1 MKFRDFVCFE
11 ATIAELQASDR
22 DGAIMELVSAL
33 DEAGRLGKGKCKEIV
48 KEVIKREKE
57 ASTGLG
63 KGVAVP
69 HVKHKAVKDVIA
81 AIGQSSAGI
90 DFFALD
96 KQPVYSVILLIS
108 PADEP
113 DKHLQAME
121 SIFKHLQYERFRKF
135 LRQCRT
141 PKQVEDLLN
150 EADEDPSLL

>member
-1 MKFRDFVCFE
+1 MKFKDVVCFE
-11 ATIAELQASDR
+11 ATITELQATDR
-22 DGAIMELVSAL
+22 DGAIVELVSAL
-33 DEAGRLGKGKCKEIV
+33 DEAGRFEKGKYEEIARA
-48 KEVIKREKE
+48 VIKREKE

-81 AIGQSSAGI
+81 TIGQSSAGI

-96 KQPVYSVILLIS
+96 KQPVYSVILLLS
-108 PADEP
+108 PADDP

-121 SIFKHLQYERFRKF
+121 RIFKHLQQERFRKF

-141 PKQVEDLLN
+141 IDQIEDLLN
-150 EADEDPSLL
+150 EADEDPSL

>member
-11 ATIAELQASDR
+11 ATITEFQASDR
-22 DGAIMELVSAL
+22 DGAIVELVSSL
-33 DEAGRLGKGKCKEIV
+33 DKAGRLGNGKCQEIA

-69 HVKHKAVKDVIA
+69 HVKYKAVKDVIA
-81 AIGQSSAGI
+81 AIGQSSTGI
-90 DFFALD
+90 NFFALD

-121 SIFKHLQYERFRKF
+121 SIFKHLQQERFRKF

-141 PKQVEDLLN
+141 TKQLEDLLI
-150 EADEDPSLL
+150 EADEDPSL

>member
-1 MKFRDFVCFE
+1 MIDFVCLE
-11 ATIAELQASDR
+11 ATITELQASDR
-22 DGAIMELVSAL
+22 DGVIEELVMSL
-33 DEAGRLGKGKCKEIV
+33 DKAGKLGKGKSRDIIR
-48 KEVIKREKE
+48 EVIKRENE

-69 HVKHKAVKDVIA
+69 HVKHKAVKKVVA

-108 PADEP
+108 PSEDP

-121 SIFKHLQYERFRKF
+121 SVFKHLQKERFRKF
-135 LRQCRT
+135 LRQCRSAR
-141 PKQVEDLLN
+141 QIEELLN
-150 EADEDPSLL
+150 EADEDPSL

>member
-1 MKFRDFVCFE
+1 MIDFVCLE
-11 ATIAELQASDR
+11 ATITELQASDR
-22 DGAIMELVSAL
+22 DGVIEELVMSL
-33 DEAGRLGKGKCKEIV
+33 DKAGKLGKGKSRDIIR
-48 KEVIKREKE
+48 EVIKRENE

-69 HVKHKAVKDVIA
+69 HVKHKAVKKVVA

-108 PADEP
+108 PSEDP

-121 SIFKHLQYERFRKF
+121 SVFKHLQKERFRKF
-135 LRQCRT
+135 LRQCRSVE
-141 PKQVEDLLN
+141 QIEDLLI
-150 EADEDPSLL
+150 EADEDPSW

>member
-1 MKFRDFVCFE
+1 MKFKDFVCFE
-11 ATIAELQASDR
+11 ATITELQASDR
-22 DGAIMELVSAL
+22 DGAIVELVSSL
-33 DEAGRLGKGKCKEIV
+33 DNAGRLGNGKCKEIAR
-48 KEVIKREKE
+48 EVIKREKE

-108 PADEP
+108 PADDP

-121 SIFKHLQYERFRKF
+121 SIFKHLQQERFRKF

-141 PKQVEDLLN
+141 PKQVEELLI
-150 EADEDPSLL
+150 EADEDPSL

>member
-1 MKFRDFVCFE
+1 M
-11 ATIAELQASDR
+11 QASDR
-22 DGAIMELVSAL
+22 DGAIMELVLAL
-33 DEAGRLGKGKCKEIV
+33 GEAGRINKSKCREIAR
-48 KEVIKREKE
+48 EVIKRENE

-81 AIGQSSAGI
+81 TIGQNRAGI

-108 PADEP
+108 PVDDP

-121 SIFKHLQYERFRKF
+121 KIFKHLQQERFRKF
-135 LRQCRT
+135 LRQCRSIEQI
-141 PKQVEDLLN
+141 KDLLN
-150 EADEDPSLL
+150 EADEDPSL

>member
-11 ATIAELQASDR
+11 ATITEFQASDR
-22 DGAIMELVSAL
+22 DGAVVELVSSL
-33 DEAGRLGKGKCKEIV
+33 DKAGRLGNGKCQEITR
-48 KEVIKREKE
+48 EVIKREKE

-81 AIGQSSAGI
+81 AIGQSSTGI
-90 DFFALD
+90 NFFALD

-121 SIFKHLQYERFRKF
+121 SIFKHLQQERFRKF

-141 PKQVEDLLN
+141 TKQLEDLLI
-150 EADEDPSLL
+150 EADEDPSL